1 MSETQNNKLPMT
13 MLPISMVVAG
23 LVSGLPSTL
32 IAILNP
38 FLMSNLG
45 ISYQVTDVLNIISSF
60 VGSISYVVVIVLFS
74 LVCKGLQKKLCFIM
88 SVYVGTIAQVVLN
101 IVVTFTYGLLAI
113 LPIEDYAIQSLVLSG
128 GNGIGGIIYF
138 VLEVIVAI
146 FFFKYIS
153 SFTEKEFEA
162 DTQAYK
168 VNLLIPAIIIAGY
181 GILTFVLS
189 LATSFIVPILIAPI
203 LSGLDTYIYL
213 AISHATSIV
222 TSVVLWAVLIGATF
236 LFKDKYQKL
245 TIVGSV
251 IVGKS
256 IWGFVG
262 ILFNFIT
269 MFFPEISGVVNI
281 FSTGITT
288 VLGIA
293 TGILLFYIANKK
305 QYERIK

>member
-1 MSETQNNKLPMT
+1 MSKNQNNKLPII

-23 LVSGLPSTL
+23 IVSGLPSTL

-88 SVYVGTIAQVVLN
+88 SVYVGTIAQVVFN

-113 LPIEDYAIQSLVLSG
+113 LPINEYGVQSLILSG

-153 SFTEKEFEA
+153 SFTEREIDEQTEA
-162 DTQAYK
+162 CK
-168 VNLLIPAIIIAGY
+168 VNLLIPAIVIAGY

-189 LATSFIVPILIAPI
+189 LATSFIVPL

-213 AISHATSIV
+213 AISQAIYAVIH
-222 TSVVLWAVLIGATF
+222 VLKWGILIGVAF
-236 LFKDKYQKL
+236 IIKDKYQRFTL
-245 TIVGSV
+245 VGSV
-251 IVGKS
+251 IAGSS

-262 ILFNFIT
+262 VVSDVAILFL
-269 MFFPEISGVVNI
+269 PA
-281 FSTGITT
+281 FSTAAGVLTSIITT
-288 VLGIA
+288 ALGIGA
-293 TGILLFYIANKK
+293 GILIYYLANKK
-305 QYERIK
+305 QYVK

>member
-1 MSETQNNKLPMT
+1 MSKTQNNKLPMI

-38 FLMSNLG
+38 FLISNLG
-45 ISYQVTDVLNIISSF
+45 ISYQVTNVLSVIGSF

-74 LVCKGLQKKLCFIM
+74 LVCKGLQNKLCFIM

-168 VNLLIPAIIIAGY
+168 VNLLIPAIVIAGY

-189 LATSFIVPILIAPI
+189 LATSFIVTL

-213 AISHATSIV
+213 AISQAIYAVIH
-222 TSVVLWAVLIGATF
+222 VLKWGILIGVAF
-236 LFKDKYQKL
+236 IIKDKYQRFSL
-245 TIVGSV
+245 VGSV
-251 IVGKS
+251 ILGSS
-256 IWGFVG
+256 IWGFVSVISNVAILFLPALSTAAGVLTSVVTTALGIGAG
-262 ILFNFIT
+262 ILIYYF
-269 MFFPEISGVVNI
+269 
-281 FSTGITT
+281 
-288 VLGIA
+288 
-293 TGILLFYIANKK
+293 ANKK
-305 QYERIK
+305 QYVK

>member
-1 MSETQNNKLPMT
+1 MSKTQNNKLPMI

-32 IAILNP
+32 IAISNP

-45 ISYQVTDVLNIISSF
+45 ISYQVTNVLSVIGSF

-88 SVYVGTIAQVVLN
+88 SIYVGTIAQVVLN

-113 LPIEDYAIQSLVLSG
+113 LPIGDYTVQSLIVSG

-168 VNLLIPAIIIAGY
+168 VNLLIPAIVIAGY

-189 LATSFIVPILIAPI
+189 LATSFIVTL

-213 AISHATSIV
+213 AISQAIYAVIH
-222 TSVVLWAVLIGATF
+222 VLKWGILIGVAF
-236 LFKDKYQKL
+236 IIKDKYQRFTL
-245 TIVGSV
+245 IGSV
-251 IVGKS
+251 ILGSS
-256 IWGFVG
+256 IWGFVSVISSVAILFLPALSTAAGALTSIITTSLGIGAG
-262 ILFNFIT
+262 ILIYY
-269 MFFPEISGVVNI
+269 
-281 FSTGITT
+281 
-288 VLGIA
+288 L
-293 TGILLFYIANKK
+293 ANKK
-305 QYERIK
+305 QYVKIKA

>member
-1 MSETQNNKLPMT
+1 MSETKNNKLPII
-13 MLPISMVVAG
+13 MLPVSMIVAG

-189 LATSFIVPILIAPI
+189 LATSFIVPIL
-203 LSGLDTYIYL
+203 SGLDTYIYL
-213 AISHATSIV
+213 AISQAIYAVIH
-222 TSVVLWAVLIGATF
+222 VLKWGILIGVAF
-236 LFKDKYQKL
+236 IIKDKYQRFSL
-245 TIVGSV
+245 VGSV
-251 IVGKS
+251 ILGSS
-256 IWGFVG
+256 IWGFVSVISNVAILFLPALSTAAGVLTNVVTTALGIGAG
-262 ILFNFIT
+262 ILIYYF
-269 MFFPEISGVVNI
+269 
-281 FSTGITT
+281 
-288 VLGIA
+288 
-293 TGILLFYIANKK
+293 ANKK
-305 QYERIK
+305 QYVK

>member
-1 MSETQNNKLPMT
+1 MSKTQNNKLPMI
-13 MLPISMVVAG
+13 MLPISMIVAG

-45 ISYQVTDVLNIISSF
+45 ISYQVTNVLSVIGSF

-88 SVYVGTIAQVVLN
+88 SIYVGTIAQVVLN
-101 IVVTFTYGLLAI
+101 IVVTFTYGLLTI
-113 LPIEDYAIQSLVLSG
+113 LPIGDYTVQSLIISG
-128 GNGIGGIIYF
+128 GNGIGGIIYC

-168 VNLLIPAIIIAGY
+168 VNLLIPAIVIAGY

-189 LATSFIVPILIAPI
+189 LATSFIVTL
-203 LSGLDTYIYL
+203 LNGLDTYIYL
-213 AISHATSIV
+213 AISQAIYAVIH
-222 TSVVLWAVLIGATF
+222 VLKWGILIGVAF
-236 LFKDKYQKL
+236 IIKDKYQRFTL
-245 TIVGSV
+245 VGSV
-251 IVGKS
+251 ILGSS
-256 IWGFVG
+256 IWGFVSVISNVATLFLPALSTAAGVLTSVVTTALGIGAG
-262 ILFNFIT
+262 ILIYY
-269 MFFPEISGVVNI
+269 
-281 FSTGITT
+281 
-288 VLGIA
+288 L
-293 TGILLFYIANKK
+293 ANKK
-305 QYERIK
+305 QYVKIKA

>member
-1 MSETQNNKLPMT
+1 MSKTQNNKLPII
-13 MLPISMVVAG
+13 MLPIAMIVAG

-32 IAILNP
+32 IAISNP

-45 ISYQVTDVLNIISSF
+45 ISYQVTNVLSVIGSF

-88 SVYVGTIAQVVLN
+88 SIYVGTIAQVVLN

-113 LPIEDYAIQSLVLSG
+113 LPIGDYTVQSLIVSG

-168 VNLLIPAIIIAGY
+168 VNLLIPAIVIAGY

-189 LATSFIVPILIAPI
+189 LATSFIVTL

-213 AISHATSIV
+213 AISQAIYAVIH
-222 TSVVLWAVLIGATF
+222 VLKWGILIGVAF
-236 LFKDKYQKL
+236 IIKDKYQRFTL
-245 TIVGSV
+245 IGSV
-251 IVGKS
+251 ILGSS
-256 IWGFVG
+256 IWGFVSVISNVSILFLPALSTAAGALTSIITTSLGIGAG
-262 ILFNFIT
+262 ILIYY
-269 MFFPEISGVVNI
+269 
-281 FSTGITT
+281 
-288 VLGIA
+288 L
-293 TGILLFYIANKK
+293 ANKK
-305 QYERIK
+305 QYVKIKA

>member
-1 MSETQNNKLPMT
+1 MSKTQNNKLPMI
-13 MLPISMVVAG
+13 MLPIAMIVAG

-45 ISYQVTDVLNIISSF
+45 ISYQVTNVLSVIGSF

-88 SVYVGTIAQVVLN
+88 SIYVGTIAQVVLN

-113 LPIEDYAIQSLVLSG
+113 LPIGDYTVQSLIVSV

-168 VNLLIPAIIIAGY
+168 VNLLIPAIVIAGY

-189 LATSFIVPILIAPI
+189 LATSFIVTL

-213 AISHATSIV
+213 AISQAIYAVIH
-222 TSVVLWAVLIGATF
+222 VLKWGILIGVAF
-236 LFKDKYQKL
+236 IIKDKYQRFTL
-245 TIVGSV
+245 IGSV
-251 IVGKS
+251 ILGSS
-256 IWGFVG
+256 IWGFVSVISNVSILFLPALSTAAGALTSIITTSLGIGAG
-262 ILFNFIT
+262 ILIYY
-269 MFFPEISGVVNI
+269 
-281 FSTGITT
+281 
-288 VLGIA
+288 L
-293 TGILLFYIANKK
+293 ANKK
-305 QYERIK
+305 QYVKIKA

>member
-1 MSETQNNKLPMT
+1 MSKDQNNKLPMI

-189 LATSFIVPILIAPI
+189 LATSFIVPIL
-203 LSGLDTYIYL
+203 SGLDTYIYL
-213 AISHATSIV
+213 AISQAIYAVIH
-222 TSVVLWAVLIGATF
+222 VLKWGILIGVAF
-236 LFKDKYQKL
+236 VIKDKYQRFSL
-245 TIVGSV
+245 VGSV
-251 IVGKS
+251 ILGSS
-256 IWGFVG
+256 IWGFVSVISNVAILFLPALSTAAGVLTSVVTTALGIGAG
-262 ILFNFIT
+262 ILIYYF
-269 MFFPEISGVVNI
+269 
-281 FSTGITT
+281 
-288 VLGIA
+288 
-293 TGILLFYIANKK
+293 ANKK
-305 QYERIK
+305 QYVK